1 MDSILSLIETY
12 GYLAVFV
19 GAFLEGETVLAM
31 GGFAAQR
38 GYLGLP
44 EVIIVAMLGGFLGD
58 QMYFFLGRRY
68 GNRILAR
75 FPSMVPRAARVD
87 EMLYRYHAPLIVA
100 IRFMYGFRIA
110 GPIVLGM
117 GRVSAGKFFLFNLL
131 GACLWAILV
140 AGIGFVFGHALELV
154 LDDIKRYDQLLLGA
168 IALFGVA
175 LWAVH
180 RLRDR
185 KRD

>member
-1 MDSILSLIETY
+1 
-12 GYLAVFV
+12 
-19 GAFLEGETVLAM
+19 M

-44 EVIIVAMLGGFLGD
+44 EVILVAMLGGFLGD

-75 FPSMVPRAARVD
+75 FPSMVPRAAKVD
-87 EMLYRYHAPLIVA
+87 EMLYRYHAPLIMA
-100 IRFMYGFRIA
+100 IRFMYGFRVA

-117 GRVSAGKFFLFNLL
+117 GRVSAGKFILFNLL

-140 AGIGFVFGHALELV
+140 AGIGFIFGHALELV
-154 LDDIKRYDQLLLGA
+154 LEDIRRYDHIVLGT
-168 IALFGVA
+168 IALFG
-175 LWAVH
+175 LGLLLVH
-180 RLRDR
+180 QLRER
-185 KRD
+185 KRS